1 MASRDYLRARLPD
14 NSLVRVHAIEKDRYD
29 RTVAEVFLGETFI
42 NAEMV
47 RKGYAWHYQRYS
59 SNCPNWSA
67 MRPSGAVAEG
77 NIARAA
83 QETQLTGTPPWEFR
97 KQN

>member
-1 MASRDYLRARLPD
+1 VYHTLQHHLIFPRLSLPD
-14 NSLVRVHAIEKDRYD
+14 NSLVRVHAVESDRYD

-59 SNCPNWSA
+59 GNCPNRSEIVKA
-67 MRPSGAVAEG
+67 S
-77 NIARAA
+77 